1 MEKYRKG
8 VNNMIKTKM
17 ANNDGVPIRPP
28 LSKIRKS
35 WQKYKSF
42 YLMLIP
48 GLVYVLIFHYG
59 PMFGL
64 VISFKN
70 YKIFQGV
77 WGSPWV
83 GFDNFIKLF
92 TSSKF
97 YQVLNNT
104 FLISIYKIIF
114 GFPAPIILAI
124 LINEVKNRFFAR
136 SVQTIVYLPHFI
148 SWVVTSGLV
157 INFLSPTDG
166 FVNGLIELFGGEPIF
181 FMGLP
186 EYFRSILVGS
196 DIWKEFGWGA
206 IIYLAAL
213 AGISPE
219 INEAAIIDGA
229 SKLKRIIYITIPS
242 IIPTIIILLLLRIGG
257 VLNAGFEQ
265 VFSMYN
271 PAVYDVGDI
280 IDTYVY
286 RVGIIDRNYGFS
298 SAVGLFKSLIACLLL
313 LGANWLVKKSK
324 QDGIF

>member
-1 MEKYRKG
+1 LE
-8 VNNMIKTKM
+8 
-17 ANNDGVPIRPP
+17 PIITSSSTQTTPFNSAM
-28 LSKIRKS
+28 SKVKKS
-35 WQKYKSF
+35 WTKHKNF
-42 YLMLIP
+42 YIMLIP
-48 GLVYVLIFHYG
+48 GLIYILIFHYG

-64 VISFKN
+64 IISFKN
-70 YKIFQGV
+70 YKIFQGI

-83 GFDNFIKLF
+83 GLDNFTKLF
-92 TSSKF
+92 TSLKF
-97 YQVLNNT
+97 YEVLRNT
-104 FLISIYKIIF
+104 FLISLYKIVF

-124 LINEVKNRFFAR
+124 LINEVKNKYFMR

-157 INFLSPTDG
+157 ISFLSPIDG
-166 FVNGLIELFGGEPIF
+166 FVNVVIKLFGGEPIF

-196 DIWKEFGWGA
+196 DIWKEFGWSA

-213 AGISPE
+213 AGVSPE
-219 INEAAIIDGA
+219 IYEAAIIDGA
-229 SKLKRIIYITIPS
+229 SKIKRIIHITIPS
-242 IIPTIIILLLLRIGG
+242 IMPTIIILLLLRIGG

-271 PAVYDVGDI
+271 PAVYNVGDI

-286 RVGIIDRNYGFS
+286 RVGIIERNYGFS

-313 LGANWLVKKSK
+313 LGANWLAKKCK

>member
-1 MEKYRKG
+1 MDPISTTKIAHSEAANLISPAKY
-8 VNNMIKTKM
+8 
-17 ANNDGVPIRPP
+17 
-28 LSKIRKS
+28 SKLRRS
-35 WQKYKSF
+35 WMKYKSF

-48 GLVYVLIFHYG
+48 GLLYILIFHYG

-70 YKIFQGV
+70 YKIFQGI
-77 WGSPWV
+77 WGSLWV

-92 TSSKF
+92 TSTKF
-97 YQVLNNT
+97 YQVLSNT
-104 FLISIYKIIF
+104 FIISLYKIVF

-124 LINEVKNRFFAR
+124 LINEVRNRFFAR

-166 FVNGLIELFGGEPIF
+166 FVNGLIKLSGGDPIF

-196 DIWKEFGWGA
+196 DIWKEFGWSA

-213 AGISPE
+213 AGVSPD

-229 SKLKRIIYITIPS
+229 SKIKRIVYITIPS
-242 IIPTIIILLLLRIGG
+242 IMPTIIILLLLRIGG

-265 VFSMYN
+265 VLSMYN

-286 RVGIIDRNYGFS
+286 RVGIIERDYGFS
-298 SAVGLFKSLIACLLL
+298 SAVGLFKSLIACMLL
-313 LGANWLVKKSK
+313 LGANWLAKKLK

>member
-1 MEKYRKG
+1 MQTNQMSQRKS
-8 VNNMIKTKM
+8 MPTDPPISKM
-17 ANNDGVPIRPP
+17 KR
-28 LSKIRKS
+28 S

-48 GLVYVLIFHYG
+48 GLTYILIFHYG

-64 VISFKN
+64 VISFKD

-83 GFDNFIKLF
+83 GLDNFTKLF
-92 TSSKF
+92 TSLKF
-97 YQVLNNT
+97 YSVLANT
-104 FLISIYKIIF
+104 FIISLYKIVF

-124 LINEVKNRFFAR
+124 LINEVKNKYFAR

-157 INFLSPTDG
+157 ITFLSPTDG
-166 FVNGLIELFGGEPIF
+166 FVNGLLSLTGKDPIF
-181 FMGLP
+181 FMGSP

-213 AGISPE
+213 AGVSPE
-219 INEAAIIDGA
+219 IYEAAIIDGA
-229 SKLKRIIYITIPS
+229 NKLQRIIRITIPC
-242 IIPTIIILLLLRIGG
+242 IMPTIVILLLLRIGG

-265 VFSMYN
+265 VLSMYN

-286 RVGIIDRNYGFS
+286 RVGIIERSYGFS
-298 SAVGLFKSLIACLLL
+298 SAVGLFKSLIACMLLL
-313 LGANWLVKKSK
+313 SANWLAKKLK